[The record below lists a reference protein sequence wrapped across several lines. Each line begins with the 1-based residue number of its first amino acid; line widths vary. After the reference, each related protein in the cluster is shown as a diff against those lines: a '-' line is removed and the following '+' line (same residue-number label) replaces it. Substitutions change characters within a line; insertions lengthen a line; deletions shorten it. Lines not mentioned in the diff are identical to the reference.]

1 MKNTIANQV
10 ARVTNSVL
18 NTLLG
23 DGIVVAVDHVRKI
36 RHSAV

>member
-1 MKNTIANQV
+1 MKENFADKI

-23 DGIVVAVDHVRKI
+23 ENIVVAEDHLRNI
-36 RHSAV
+36 RHTAI